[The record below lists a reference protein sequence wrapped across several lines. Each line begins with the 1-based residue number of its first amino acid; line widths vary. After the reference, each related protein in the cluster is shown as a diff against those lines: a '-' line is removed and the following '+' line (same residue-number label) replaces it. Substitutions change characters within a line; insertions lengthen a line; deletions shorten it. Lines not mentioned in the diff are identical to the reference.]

1 MPTGAPFSVAPPPRP
16 GYIDNSSIN
25 RHLAAVF
32 LADTATGID
41 YMLGKKDNGAVAG
54 GQTLNTIIGR
64 GTIFEGVMKVDNS
77 VRIDGIFKG
86 ELSCSGALTI
96 SQSGEA
102 YAHLEGRDI
111 YINGIVRGTVRAEK
125 VRLDS
130 QARFIG
136 DVYTG
141 ALSVSEGAVFHG
153 SCSMESA
160 AAEVKESKKRD
171 ANVLT
176 MDGKRDETTQSL
188 EVTDE
193 ARAAQT

>member
-1 MPTGAPFSVAPPPRP
+1 
-16 GYIDNSSIN
+16 
-25 RHLAAVF
+25 
-32 LADTATGID
+32 
-41 YMLGKKDNGAVAG
+41 MLGKRDYNSVAG
-54 GQTLNTIIGR
+54 NGQLNTIIGR
-64 GTIFEGVMKVDNS
+64 GTVFEGVMKVDNS
-77 VRIDGIFKG
+77 VRIDGTFKG
-86 ELSCSGALTI
+86 ELTCSGALTI

-136 DVYTG
+136 DVYAS

-160 AAEVKESKKRD
+160 ASEIEEDTKRD
-171 ANVLT
+171 GSLIP
-176 MDGKRDETTQSL
+176 MDSKRLDGAAAVAKL
-188 EVTDE
+188 ESAKDE
-193 ARAAQT
+193 ARVAGN

>member
-1 MPTGAPFSVAPPPRP
+1 
-16 GYIDNSSIN
+16 
-25 RHLAAVF
+25 
-32 LADTATGID
+32 
-41 YMLGKKDNGAVAG
+41 MLGKKDNGAVAG

-64 GTIFEGVMKVDNS
+64 GTVFEGVMKVDNS

-86 ELSCSGALTI
+86 ELLCSGALTI

-153 SCSMESA
+153 SCSMETA
-160 AAEVKESKKRD
+160 ASEVKEPKSAREGV
-171 ANVLT
+171 NVLS
-176 MDGKRDETTQSL
+176 MDGKRDEAAQTL
-188 EVTDE
+188 EVADE
-193 ARAAQT
+193 ARVAQT

>member
-1 MPTGAPFSVAPPPRP
+1 
-16 GYIDNSSIN
+16 
-25 RHLAAVF
+25 
-32 LADTATGID
+32 
-41 YMLGKKDNGAVAG
+41 MLGKRENGSANGG

-102 YAHLEGRDI
+102 YAHLEDKVI
-111 YINGIVRGTVRAEK
+111 YINCIVRGTVRAEK

-141 ALSVSEGAVFHG
+141 VLSVSEGAVFHG
-153 SCSMESA
+153 SCAMDTA
-160 AAEVKESKKRD
+160 DDVKEPQARE
-171 ANVLT
+171 AAVLH
-176 MDGKRDETTQSL
+176 MDSQHRALE
-188 EVTDE
+188 EVTQQADNQQGE
-193 ARAAQT
+193 AKVAQT

>member
-1 MPTGAPFSVAPPPRP
+1 
-16 GYIDNSSIN
+16 
-25 RHLAAVF
+25 
-32 LADTATGID
+32 
-41 YMLGKKDNGAVAG
+41 MLGKKDNGSLTAG

-77 VRIDGIFKG
+77 VRIDGTFKG
-86 ELSCSGALTI
+86 ELTCSGALTI
-96 SQSGEA
+96 SQTGEA

-111 YINGIVRGTVRAEK
+111 YINGVVRGTVRAEK

-136 DVYTG
+136 DVYSS

-160 AAEVKESKKRD
+160 ASEIEENTHRDASVIPMDGTKRD
-171 ANVLT
+171 GA
-176 MDGKRDETTQSL
+176 KPAL
-188 EVTDE
+188 EAADE
-193 ARAAQT
+193 ARAAGS

>member
-1 MPTGAPFSVAPPPRP
+1 
-16 GYIDNSSIN
+16 
-25 RHLAAVF
+25 
-32 LADTATGID
+32 
-41 YMLGKKDNGAVAG
+41 MLGKKDNGAVAG

-160 AAEVKESKKRD
+160 DEVQESPKREGPLLAIEAKRQAEAAAAEE
-171 ANVLT
+171 
-176 MDGKRDETTQSL
+176 DE
-188 EVTDE
+188 EDE
-193 ARAAQT
+193 ARVAQS

>member
-1 MPTGAPFSVAPPPRP
+1 
-16 GYIDNSSIN
+16 
-25 RHLAAVF
+25 
-32 LADTATGID
+32 
-41 YMLGKKDNGAVAG
+41 MLGKKDNGTVAG
-54 GQTLNTIIGR
+54 GKTLNTIIGR
-64 GTIFEGVMKVDNS
+64 GTIFDGVMKVDNS
-77 VRIDGIFKG
+77 VRIDGVFKG

-125 VRLDS
+125 VRFDS

-141 ALSVSEGAVFHG
+141 ALSISEGAVFHG

-160 AAEVKESKKRD
+160 AAEVKESKKRE
-171 ANVLT
+171 ANVLV
-176 MDGKRDETTQSL
+176 MDSNREDSTQAL

-193 ARAAQT
+193 ARVAQS

>member
-1 MPTGAPFSVAPPPRP
+1 
-16 GYIDNSSIN
+16 
-25 RHLAAVF
+25 
-32 LADTATGID
+32 
-41 YMLGKKDNGAVAG
+41 MLGKKDNGALAG

-160 AAEVKESKKRD
+160 DEVQDGAKREAPVLAIEATKQGAEAEG
-171 ANVLT
+171 
-176 MDGKRDETTQSL
+176 DGEA
-188 EVTDE
+188 EE
-193 ARAAQT
+193 ARVAQTS

>member
-1 MPTGAPFSVAPPPRP
+1 
-16 GYIDNSSIN
+16 
-25 RHLAAVF
+25 
-32 LADTATGID
+32 
-41 YMLGKKDNGAVAG
+41 MLGKRENGAVAG

-64 GTIFEGVMKVDNS
+64 GTVFEGVMKVDNS

-102 YAHLEGRDI
+102 YAHLEGKDI
-111 YINGIVRGTVRAEK
+111 YVNGVVRGTVRAEK
-125 VRLDS
+125 VRLDN

-153 SCSMESA
+153 SCAMEAADEVNKPQELSEAAKVFPMDQRKRPESESLSA
-160 AAEVKESKKRD
+160 AVVVEPSRPEGQ
-171 ANVLT
+171 L
-176 MDGKRDETTQSL
+176 
-188 EVTDE
+188 
-193 ARAAQT
+193 ARS

>member
-1 MPTGAPFSVAPPPRP
+1 
-16 GYIDNSSIN
+16 
-25 RHLAAVF
+25 
-32 LADTATGID
+32 
-41 YMLGKKDNGAVAG
+41 MLGKRENGSANGG

-102 YAHLEGRDI
+102 YAHLEGKDI

-141 ALSVSEGAVFHG
+141 VLSVSEGAVFHG
-153 SCSMESA
+153 SCAMDTA
-160 AAEVKESKKRD
+160 DEVKEPQARE
-171 ANVLT
+171 AAVLH
-176 MDGKRDETTQSL
+176 MDSQHRALE
-188 EVTDE
+188 EVTQKADSQQGE
-193 ARAAQT
+193 AKVAQT